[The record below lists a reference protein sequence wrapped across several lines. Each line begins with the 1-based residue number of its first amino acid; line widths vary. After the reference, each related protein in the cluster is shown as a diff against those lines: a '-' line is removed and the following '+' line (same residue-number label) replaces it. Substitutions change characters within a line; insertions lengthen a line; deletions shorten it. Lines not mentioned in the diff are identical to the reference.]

1 MNLKKHHDRW
11 FEWFGKD
18 PETKQKDE
26 KREKDWWNHQLRK
39 ARTMGMSYPRAG
51 IIGKKHSVPES
62 VNISVPGSKR
72 ILPTTRAKKKRTS
85 EAELNAPSGHVMN
98 SLNANFSS
106 YTCAKKDHLH
116 KYAKRNHRSERCFWN
131 FWNRTNS
138 REARAVKP
146 SLQERYKKLSQD
158 LVQSQ
163 SWNPD
168 ELAQNSI

>member
-1 MNLKKHHDRW
+1 MSKCRAERKTTVGGSILDWAALQFQRAA
-11 FEWFGKD
+11 
-18 PETKQKDE
+18 
-26 KREKDWWNHQLRK
+26 KRLALSVWAIRGPVSW
-39 ARTMGMSYPRAG
+39 ARSILWP
-51 IIGKKHSVPES
+51 K
-62 VNISVPGSKR
+62 NINIFRPGSKR

-85 EAELNAPSGHVMN
+85 RAELNAPSGHVMN

-116 KYAKRNHRSERCFWN
+116 KYANRNHRSERCFWN

-138 REARAVKP
+138 REVRAVKP